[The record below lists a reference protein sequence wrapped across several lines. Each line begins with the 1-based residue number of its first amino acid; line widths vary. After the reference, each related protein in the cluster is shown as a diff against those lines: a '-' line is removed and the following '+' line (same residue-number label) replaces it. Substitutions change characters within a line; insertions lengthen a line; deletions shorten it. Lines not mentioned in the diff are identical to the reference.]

1 MGSGGRWK
9 PVDDITK
16 RRTHS
21 SPVVLDNTFAN
32 QLNDYFHEHFTD
44 LNYIAPVDVVV
55 ASEIEVPEIPE
66 RLVWKTLNNITRTA
80 TGPDSILFWVWK
92 EHAENLTPILS
103 HI

>member
-1 MGSGGRWK
+1 M
-9 PVDDITK
+9 
-16 RRTHS
+16 
-21 SPVVLDNTFAN
+21 
-32 QLNDYFHEHFTD
+32 
-44 LNYIAPVDVVV
+44 VV

-103 HI
+103 HTAHAHLAYVMEKIEYQSDIQG

>member
-1 MGSGGRWK
+1 M
-9 PVDDITK
+9 
-16 RRTHS
+16 
-21 SPVVLDNTFAN
+21 
-32 QLNDYFHEHFTD
+32 
-44 LNYIAPVDVVV
+44 VV

-92 EHAENLTPILS
+92 EHAENLTPILG